1 MNEDE
6 TYRELDDAISAHV
19 KASGNEDVFTTG
31 WILVVSASS
40 VQHQIGEQDGYVTYT
55 SEGLPHHT
63 QVGLLTIA
71 NDDKKNLGLIA
82 TLDSLLALRQQ
93 QEEDDE

>member
-6 TYRELDDAISAHV
+6 TYRVLDDAITAHV
-19 KASGNEDVFTTG
+19 KASGSEDVFTTG

-71 NDDKKNLGLIA
+71 KDDKKNLGLLA
-82 TLDSLLALRQQ
+82 TLDSLMSLRYED
-93 QEEDDE
+93 EEDED